1 MTPRPRPTTSSS
13 ARTRGRKVRREK
25 EAAIGKAAYDVKLD
39 KKVCPN
45 CGAVQS
51 YDEVEEKRDRCV
63 ECAVAYTRKN
73 KGDID
78 GFLESVEARQRE
90 AECKMDALARDV
102 DHGRSVGAKR
112 VFRDGRVVTEP
123 LFPERQSE
131 YAWDAFYERL
141 EADLVRRRDHAD
153 DRAGLA
159 RSGPAALD
167 RHDPRDDL
175 DECTFQPPSSRARAG
190 DDNDHSD
197 FYSRLEED
205 VKRRH
210 DKHAAHGR
218 EDSHCKRWFQR
229 QYNDGLRQ
237 PHYHDDGIAGKRVIP
252 EAKW

>member
-1 MTPRPRPTTSSS
+1 MC
-13 ARTRGRKVRREK
+13 
-25 EAAIGKAAYDVKLD
+25 I
-39 KKVCPN
+39 
-45 CGAVQS
+45 
-51 YDEVEEKRDRCV
+51 RDSF
-63 ECAVAYTRKN
+63 
-73 KGDID
+73 G
-78 GFLESVEARQRE
+78 L
-90 AECKMDALARDV
+90 
-102 DHGRSVGAKR
+102 KR

-123 LFPERQSE
+123 LFPEAQSE

-141 EADLVRRRDHAD
+141 EADLVRRRDRAE
-153 DRAGLA
+153 DRSRDSLGAHTWAPGLDA
-159 RSGPAALD
+159 TAALG
-167 RHDPRDDL
+167 PPESM
-175 DECTFQPPSSRARAG
+175 DECTFHPNIFTRRRGKYEDADP
-190 DDNDHSD
+190 HSD